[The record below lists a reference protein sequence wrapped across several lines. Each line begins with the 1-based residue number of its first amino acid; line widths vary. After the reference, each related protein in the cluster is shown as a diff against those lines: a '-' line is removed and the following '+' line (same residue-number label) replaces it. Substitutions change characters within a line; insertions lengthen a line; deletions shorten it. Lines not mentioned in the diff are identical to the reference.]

1 MLRVTLG
8 GGVRLVVRPVRR
20 RPPVLHADR
29 LAFASAVAGL
39 RSFVSGFD
47 APATPATPALPTSS
61 APALLP
67 GTLPAAEVLA
77 ARTAALGAK
86 GPALVATT
94 MSAAPAAPAGVFAPP
109 PLGVVATGPPPT
121 ATTPP
126 AAGNG
131 NGTPSPPTGE
141 GPAVSAVPDGYT
153 ELTEGRAKAVFP
165 TGQVFYNPAQVVN
178 RDLSILTLRH
188 TVAALRAEHNSPN
201 ETYSVLEGLAASGL
215 RSLRYHLEV
224 PGLSTVT
231 ANDMD
236 PAAVETITR
245 NVAHNGVSPEVVV
258 PSCADAV
265 ALMASHRAADR
276 RFSAVDLDPYGSAAF
291 LLDAAVTSVADGG
304 LLAVTCTD
312 LGVLCGNQVDAG
324 YARYGAAPMRGAF
337 AHEMAVRLVVFATA
351 AAAARHGRS
360 VTLLLGAKID
370 FYVRIF
376 VRLRD
381 SKVAA
386 KERLTTSALVH
397 VCSGCHTP
405 VTQPLSGRRGPNKL
419 TLVTSPAWGVS
430 PPPVSGACG
439 LCGGKVAVG
448 GPIYT
453 PPLCDPSVVRELRAN
468 LAADATHLA
477 AADRIEA
484 LLALLAGEAAVATPL
499 FLHLATMCKVLR
511 CNAPPAASVRVAVR
525 AHGYAVALSHT
536 DPQAVKTDAP
546 PALVWEILVLWVAHT
561 KGEAVLAA
569 ARAACAAADAATG
582 GRRDFPVVAAAAVPG
597 GGGAGSPAGGDTAA
611 AVPPA
616 PDAASAAA
624 VPAVSAGVTAADT
637 AGAASAAEPSAAPT
651 AAAAA
656 SADELAA
663 APSAAAAVDAPATVA
678 TAADAAI
685 PVAEAAADPP
695 RVTPGQRILARPL
708 THVQPHLVDWSV
720 RRDALSARNASGA
733 KTTAVCRFPA
743 NPTPFWGPKARAHA
757 APPSGTGGGK
767 RGRPDAGASSA
778 GGGAA
783 APETAAAESVTTY
796 AAPAAAAAAAA
807 TTTHGGADDE
817 TDGARKRAKVA
828 DPPRATTTAAAAAG
842 LAGEAAPA
850 GAAAATSTPP
860 P

>member
-109 PLGVVATGPPPT
+109 PLGVVATGPPPA

-405 VTQPLSGRRGPNKL
+405 VTQPLGGRRGPNKL

-430 PPPVSGACG
+430 PPPR
-439 LCGGKVAVG
+439 VG
-448 GPIYT
+448 
-453 PPLCDPSVVRELRAN
+453 CVR
-468 LAADATHLA
+468 
-477 AADRIEA
+477 
-484 LLALLAGEAAVATPL
+484 P
-499 FLHLATMCKVLR
+499 
-511 CNAPPAASVRVAVR
+511 VRR
-525 AHGYAVALSHT
+525 QS
-536 DPQAVKTDAP
+536 
-546 PALVWEILVLWVAHT
+546 
-561 KGEAVLAA
+561 
-569 ARAACAAADAATG
+569 
-582 GRRDFPVVAAAAVPG
+582 G
-597 GGGAGSPAGGDTAA
+597 GGGPYLH
-611 AVPPA
+611 PP
-616 PDAASAAA
+616 
-624 VPAVSAGVTAADT
+624 
-637 AGAASAAEPSAAPT
+637 
-651 AAAAA
+651 
-656 SADELAA
+656 
-663 APSAAAAVDAPATVA
+663 TV
-678 TAADAAI
+678 
-685 PVAEAAADPP
+685 
-695 RVTPGQRILARPL
+695 
-708 THVQPHLVDWSV
+708 
-720 RRDALSARNASGA
+720 
-733 KTTAVCRFPA
+733 
-743 NPTPFWGPKARAHA
+743 
-757 APPSGTGGGK
+757 
-767 RGRPDAGASSA
+767 
-778 GGGAA
+778 
-783 APETAAAESVTTY
+783 
-796 AAPAAAAAAAA
+796 
-807 TTTHGGADDE
+807 
-817 TDGARKRAKVA
+817 
-828 DPPRATTTAAAAAG
+828 
-842 LAGEAAPA
+842 
-850 GAAAATSTPP
+850 
-860 P
+860 

>member
-109 PLGVVATGPPPT
+109 PLGVVATGPPPA

-405 VTQPLSGRRGPNKL
+405 VTQPLGGRRGPNKL

-569 ARAACAAADAATG
+569 ARAAL
-582 GRRDFPVVAAAAVPG
+582 
-597 GGGAGSPAGGDTAA
+597 
-611 AVPPA
+611 
-616 PDAASAAA
+616 
-624 VPAVSAGVTAADT
+624 SAGVTAADT
-637 AGAASAAEPSAAPT
+637 AGAANAAEPSAAPT

-678 TAADAAI
+678 SAADAAN

-757 APPSGTGGGK
+757 ASPSGTGGGK

-842 LAGEAAPA
+842 LAGAAAPA